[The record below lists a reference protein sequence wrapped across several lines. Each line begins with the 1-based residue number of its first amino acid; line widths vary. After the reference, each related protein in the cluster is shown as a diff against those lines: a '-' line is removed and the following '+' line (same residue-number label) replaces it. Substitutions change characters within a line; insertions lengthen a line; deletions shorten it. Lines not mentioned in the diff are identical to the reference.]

1 MGSQDPELRVG
12 IIDPGNGEG
21 STEPHPTAA
30 TVRWR
35 SVNRPRRVAV
45 LTVVVA
51 VATLV
56 ILLSSAIVPSPGAW
70 HFGPPAGLTPDTSA
84 GSSATSSFYPYLAN
98 TTVYPAPDSLSEAA
112 VNSPVVLESGSGC
125 QGPTALSTGTEN
137 GGSVVVAG
145 SLAPNG
151 CQLYSISIAQSAI
164 GWYNGGGIWLNAI
177 ESDVTVVGSVP
188 AFSLYGGMNSVPG
201 PSDYAAKAQDSA
213 YGRAV
218 VALQVTQS
226 GNEWGGWGTYE
237 FAVVASGASY
247 GSYCFDVVYN
257 TAEDNFTVG
266 CHNWVLDAQASASS
280 GGSGL
285 SVDFT
290 GTVSGHCNP
299 YTFSWKF
306 GDGGTSTSQNTSY
319 TYSTGGTFPVSLTAR
334 DGCGDTAWSDLTVYV
349 WSGAGS
355 PRSDLPRLVS
365 TVVGTTPEF
374 LLLEATSGPA
384 SDSYLLIRTGVY
396 NSSDA
401 KAIYNGTASY
411 HLPISWSSPQIVA
424 EFSQPITGDAL
435 VASPDGRTLVAAAA
449 SGGSTWV
456 FQSPNGGVGW
466 PGLTPSPVPGS
477 SPELALGDPGVVL
490 TTIASGSVY
499 VTTLS
504 SHGYGAPQVELAPGS
519 TAVPVWASGVASG
532 VTGVGVASGGVVYY
546 YRSTDNGFL
555 FGPSGGTEVGRYQS
569 TSGSPIFESVGQTRL
584 SDPQASAGT
593 LTVTAEG
600 PNVFLLYTSEVNGRT
615 VANVTTSPDGGVSWN
630 PTMTYQ
636 LQAGSIAQPQAIS
649 SPTGYVYVTWTDDA
663 HGSPAVDQAVFL
675 ADGRMIQSASP
686 LPGTGG
692 SPGFAATEPT
702 VAVDPFMRSLYA
714 WVSDVGSSSPSLQV
728 TGAFLKP
735 LDATNL
741 TNAAFQQLT
750 AWDFNPSSSTQ
761 LTTQATTT
769 ASFNSNVTKL
779 TAALLDPSPNPC
791 YPSAAQN
798 ATALLYHGDTAFP
811 LAYDLTPS
819 SACANLQPAVAP
831 ASNISTEGVFAP
843 STYLSVLDDW
853 IFEGEGVQ
861 VDYRGDALAAALG
874 SGINPDPSATGL
886 PPVPGPATTY
896 SHSSTVLGQSA
907 TASVTLW
914 PLNPTTGAIDST
926 VSFPLLTVINSHT
939 VYCGV
944 DSQGHPLYA
953 TWYNESET
961 VSYSWSVA
969 VEGQSHSFSSS
980 VYPEGSWDLPY
991 EVYLTNLTPNAAI
1004 AWSTGSFQATYDRF
1018 YKYYD
1023 ACTGASWTKDTGQWA
1038 TGAIGGF
1045 SGTLYT
1051 NLSMVPSG
1059 PGSTFIQATPDGPAH
1074 QNLTYLWN
1082 NTMPARAS
1090 ISLSWNGGSGY
1101 WSSNQWSIPESPT
1114 YVGASNG
1121 VSYSTSITA
1130 QSQPG
1135 AWNSTQEPSISAG
1148 EDTYAYPL
1156 SASFGCSFPL
1166 QVNPVRIDGHPWV
1179 IPDPSSNKATVVW
1192 NSTANGP
1199 SWIQFYEL
1207 GVGLNWS
1214 QTAIANTTGPSGYP
1228 YQYSVELQ
1236 GIPSFALFGV
1246 TAWTSY
1252 VAVPGCISY
1261 ANSSSNVFLT
1271 PGAFGLYEWDHPYDT
1286 ITQQGGGASVSWNVA
1301 PGFVTNGVLLNGA
1314 LFYRNDTT
1322 TPTTV
1327 VAPIDSSAGLTQSAT
1342 TYVYNLSLAQLN
1354 TRYTAWVELNYSVHW
1369 QSMNADFTIVST
1381 PCTFV
1386 YQQDTSG
1393 DGLTD
1398 LEKALG
1404 WTVTYSDLYGGTT
1417 DLWVTANPSLYA
1429 TNGLVNDFLEKEFG
1443 LNPNTLDTAGSHML
1457 DTWNLTFPLSSSS
1470 CPAGFEC
1477 WYENGSNP
1485 FSSKVTPTGPNPGGK
1500 PVATNSTSAAHWTSG
1515 GLQDDA
1521 PYDAEVLWTGGALGV
1536 LESLITSD
1544 HVGWLRGVIMHGYN
1558 KEWTLTVWGK
1568 LSWGANPLAQSTT
1581 GDGLVDGAQPNPVSR
1596 EALQVTITSW
1606 TANLKSGNDEAA
1618 PFLEVSGTG
1627 AYGNTVF
1634 SGGYGP
1640 AKKGSSVSF
1649 SGAYVIS
1656 APIVSSSQFAS
1667 FNITLV
1673 DNASTS
1679 GTNLY
1684 YPLQFGPVSV
1694 DLLGSSGTHSL
1705 SRTQSNASLKVTYEV
1720 LWVGEAANTL
1730 LWAPAN
1736 NTTLSNLPWGLKRY
1750 TAEPDFDLI
1759 VLNLTSAITLTG
1771 IAGAEGGWSYSV
1783 HLDAGLNNLLVPR
1796 GAFLASPLGQALINN
1811 TNLSVPIPAGAG
1823 VTFHPTDWSS
1833 RTETSGSNA
1842 PGGPNYIWVFS
1853 TLSQSQN
1860 GSSSNA
1866 FGGLPQNPAVES
1878 GYQSRQVGAVFW
1890 VNVTGAGYGG
1900 LTSAAAELKDL
1911 FGGLVLNASGNRTG
1925 NLLTV
1930 TTELGTLGLPANVR
1944 AAMAN
1949 VTLQNDGAYGAPEYQ
1964 QPPPSPS
1971 FWQAVGDAVW
1981 NTLSG
1986 IASDVTALVSVVW
1999 NAVQAAAAYVGEAA
2013 SWLSSHLGLSKLAS
2027 QLVSG
2032 LKTLASA
2039 MEWALYQI
2047 VDYLYALVKALLSPI
2062 VGAVQSVIQPYDASL
2077 AAPLKQAWASE
2088 NTTGSVTTVETDSIG
2103 AAFGGPAF
2111 AVSLGIGVAVTIAL
2125 TLLTPLDLGPS
2136 FVIGIVIGLIAGALL
2151 SRGFVTSLASTLSSS
2166 AVFSIENLA
2175 NRTVTLP
2182 VTEWAT
2188 LAGVLGL
2195 VAAGAEVPYS
2205 WYVLSQALNI
2215 KNAPADELFGD
2226 AAAITAIALTAIF
2239 IGALAIPSGDS
2250 ILLVLAFVLA
2260 TLALAGVSIHYFT
2273 NEFIQ
2278 TNPGLKQL
2286 AFVDVGLSAG
2296 AMAGSLADLGGSISK
2311 L

>member
-1 MGSQDPELRVG
+1 MGSQDPEFCVG
-12 IIDPGNGEG
+12 DTDADDGAR
-21 STEPHPTAA
+21 PTGIRRP
-30 TVRWR
+30 TVSVRWR
-35 SVNRPRRVAV
+35 LVNRPRRIAV
-45 LTVVVA
+45 LAVVGA
-51 VATLV
+51 VAAVV
-56 ILLSSAIVPSPGAW
+56 ILLTSTTFPSPGAW
-70 HFGPPAGLTPDTSA
+70 QLGSSTGLTPDTSA
-84 GSSATSSFYPYLAN
+84 ASAATSSFYPYLAN
-98 TTVYPAPDSLSEAA
+98 TTVYPAPDSLSNPAL
-112 VNSPVVLESGSGC
+112 NSPVVLESGSGC
-125 QGPTALSTGTEN
+125 QGPTALSTGTEY

-151 CQLYSISIAQSAI
+151 CQLYSISIAQPSI
-164 GWYNGGGIWLNAI
+164 GWYNSGGIWLNAI

-247 GSYCFDVVYN
+247 GSYCLDVVYN

-266 CHNWVLDAQASASS
+266 CHNWVLNAQASASS

-290 GTVSGHCNP
+290 GTVSDHCSP
-299 YTFSWKF
+299 YAFSWKF
-306 GDGGTSTSQNTSY
+306 GDGGTSTLQNTSH
-319 TYSTGGTFPVSLTAR
+319 TYSASGTFPVSLTAK
-334 DGCGDTAWSDLTVYV
+334 DGCGDTAWSNLTVYV

-374 LLLEATSGPA
+374 LLLGAMTGPA
-384 SDSYLLIRTGVY
+384 NDSYLLIRTGVY

-411 HLPISWSSPQIVA
+411 HLPISWSPPQIVA
-424 EFSQPITGDAL
+424 EFSQLITGDAL

-532 VTGVGVASGGVVYY
+532 VTGVGVASGGVVSY
-546 YRSTDNGFL
+546 YRSTDNGYL

-663 HGSPAVDQAVFL
+663 HGAPAVDQAVFL
-675 ADGRMIQSASP
+675 ADGRMIQPASP

-692 SPGFAATEPT
+692 SPGSAATEPT
-702 VAVDPFMRSLYA
+702 VAVDPFMRPLYA
-714 WVSDVGSSSPSLQV
+714 WVSDVGSSPSLQV

-741 TNAAFQQLT
+741 TNVAFQQLT
-750 AWDFNPSSSTQ
+750 AWDFKPSSSTQ
-761 LTTQATTT
+761 STTQATTT
-769 ASFNSNVTKL
+769 TSFDSNVTKL

-811 LAYDLTPS
+811 LAYDPTPS
-819 SACANLQPAVAP
+819 STCADLQPAVVP

-874 SGINPDPSATGL
+874 SGINPNPAATGL

-907 TASVTLW
+907 AASVTLW

-926 VSFPLLTVINSHT
+926 VNFPLLTVINSHT

-944 DSQGHPLYA
+944 DSHYHPLYEI
-953 TWYNESET
+953 WYNESET
-961 VSYSWSVA
+961 VGYSWSVA
-969 VEGQSHSFSSS
+969 VEGQSHPFSSS
-980 VYPEGSWDLPY
+980 VYPESSWDLPY

-1004 AWSTGSFQATYDRF
+1004 AWSTGSFQATYDKF

-1023 ACTGASWTKDTGQWA
+1023 ACTGASWTKDTGYWA
-1038 TGAIGGF
+1038 TGSIGGF

-1059 PGSTFIQATPDGPAH
+1059 PGSTFIQATPDGSGH

-1101 WSSNQWSIPESPT
+1101 WSSDQWSIPESPT

-1121 VSYSTSITA
+1121 VSYTTSITA

-1135 AWNSTQEPSISAG
+1135 AWNSTQEPAVSAG
-1148 EDTYAYPL
+1148 EDTYANPL

-1166 QVNPVRIDGHPWV
+1166 QTNPVRIDGHPWV

-1192 NSTANGP
+1192 NSTTNGP

-1207 GVGLNWS
+1207 GVGINWS

-1236 GIPSFALFGV
+1236 GIPPFALFGV

-1271 PGAFGLYEWDHPYDT
+1271 PGAFGLYEWDHPYDS
-1286 ITQQGGGASVSWNVA
+1286 ITQQGGGASLSWNVA

-1314 LFYRNDTT
+1314 LFYQNDTA

-1327 VAPIDSSAGLTQSAT
+1327 VAPIDSSAGLTRSAT
-1342 TYVYNLSLAQLN
+1342 TYVYNLSLAQLS

-1369 QSMNADFTIVST
+1369 QSINADFSIVST

-1398 LEKALG
+1398 LEKTLG
-1404 WTVTYSDLYGGTT
+1404 WTVTYADLFGGTT
-1417 DLWVTANPSLYA
+1417 NLWVTANPSLYA
-1429 TNGLVNDFLEKEFG
+1429 TNGLVNDFVEKEFG

-1457 DTWNLTFPLSSSS
+1457 DTWNLTLPLSSSS

-1485 FSSKVTPTGPNPGGK
+1485 FSYKVTPTGPNPGGK

-1536 LESLITSD
+1536 LQSLITSE

-1581 GDGLVDGAQPNPVSR
+1581 GDGLVDGAQPNPVSL
-1596 EALQVTITSW
+1596 EALQVQVTSW

-1618 PFLEVSGTG
+1618 PFLEVTGTG

-1634 SGGYGP
+1634 YGGYGP

-1656 APIVSSSQFAS
+1656 APIVSSSQFAA
-1667 FNITLV
+1667 FNITIV

-1679 GTNLY
+1679 GTDLY

-1694 DLLGSSGTHSL
+1694 DLLGSTGTHTL

-1720 LWVGEAANTL
+1720 LRVGEAANTL

-1759 VLNLTSAITLTG
+1759 VLNLTSAVTLTG
-1771 IAGAEGGWSYSV
+1771 IGGAEGGWSYSV

-1811 TNLSVPIPAGAG
+1811 TNLSVPIPSGAG
-1823 VTFHPTDWSS
+1823 VTFHPTDWSG
-1833 RTETSGSNA
+1833 RTETSASNA
-1842 PGGPNYIWVFS
+1842 AGNPNYIWIFS

-1860 GSSSNA
+1860 GSSSSA

-1878 GYQSRQVGAVFW
+1878 GYQSRQVQAVFW
-1890 VNVTGAGYGG
+1890 VNVTGSGYGG
-1900 LTSAAAELKDL
+1900 LTSAGAELKDL

-1925 NLLTV
+1925 NILDV

-1944 AAMAN
+1944 GAMAN
-1949 VTLQNDGAYGAPEYQ
+1949 VTLENDGAYATPEYQ

-1986 IASDVTALVSVVW
+1986 IANGVTALVSVVW
-1999 NAVQAAAAYVGEAA
+1999 NAVQAAAAYVSEAA

-2027 QLVSG
+2027 QFVSG

-2039 MEWALYQI
+2039 MEWALQQ
-2047 VDYLYALVKALLSPI
+2047 ALKGIEEAVSALLSPL
-2062 VGAVQSVIQPYDASL
+2062 VSA
-2077 AAPLKQAWASE
+2077 LKQA
-2088 NTTGSVTTVETDSIG
+2088 
-2103 AAFGGPAF
+2103 
-2111 AVSLGIGVAVTIAL
+2111 AVSEVKRIGLSLNSSKTNGTTAPGTLAAWMSAISPVVPYAQGLGFGLESGAVILAALSGV
-2125 TLLTPLDLGPS
+2125 LGP
-2136 FVIGIVIGLIAGALL
+2136 VPQIILLVLGLVLG
-2151 SRGFVTSLASTLSSS
+2151 RTLASGQYAPSNGNPTSWSALATVVNLTAGTVLSKANPQVAQQPQTASDLFYFL
-2166 AVFSIENLA
+2166 AVFSIPTAALSYF
-2175 NRTVTLP
+2175 
-2182 VTEWAT
+2182 
-2188 LAGVLGL
+2188 
-2195 VAAGAEVPYS
+2195 VADY
-2205 WYVLSQALNI
+2205 
-2215 KNAPADELFGD
+2215 FGNTFSMAI
-2226 AAAITAIALTAIF
+2226 AAAVLTTMALIFSFIAVAGGLNPTDTFIAALLGFFIALGSIVIDVIAIALPAVYEGLGWAVVAGI
-2239 IGALAIPSGDS
+2239 ILGIDGAA
-2250 ILLVLAFVLA
+2250 VLFSLD
-2260 TLALAGVSIHYFT
+2260 AL
-2273 NEFIQ
+2273 
-2278 TNPGLKQL
+2278 
-2286 AFVDVGLSAG
+2286 
-2296 AMAGSLADLGGSISK
+2296 
-2311 L
+2311 